1 MANPVVIEFI
11 ARGIPDIQR
20 ALRTVEQATAA
31 AERASTRR
39 SQQEATQRTRIAD
52 QEAKMKVRA
61 MMKADQWHRQA
72 QDRAVRETQKTA
84 QAEVRA
90 KERAAREQIR
100 LEERAAREVARIKER
115 AGRDVARAIAREES
129 ERSRAAGR
137 WVRQEERRRFIEGRD
152 EMRNRRR
159 FAGAVGGGGA
169 AALSA
174 GVGRIAGMTVQT
186 ASIVGQLA
194 GGFSIADSVQRAVGL
209 KGKLADIASRDVDPT
224 DPAKATRKS
233 TSDLEGRVRAVSTEF
248 GIDADSGADALDK
261 FASKTGELQKGLD
274 LLRGLGEL
282 SRAGAGRLDDLADAA
297 GDIFNADKTQSA
309 EQVLKQLR
317 EFAVQG
323 QKGAV
328 EMKDLAS
335 QMARITAAAGRFE
348 GGAAKNITTMG
359 ALTQL
364 ARASG
369 GASSSA
375 EATTAVAS
383 LSNQFFKNPRLDA
396 FKGLGV
402 QVKTNEGYN
411 RAVDDILIE
420 TMLGAEK
427 KSRAGGHGLQDFDK
441 LMGTAIADA
450 QARKA
455 TTPLERAFKDAGGGE
470 AGVQAARSL
479 LGTFSPDAKRDLKTE
494 FAGKARDRMQEDDAK
509 LARVK
514 EDFDRAVSQRII
526 PALMKLV
533 PEFERLVPTFI
544 DLNAKALPVFVDLI
558 KTIADFAD
566 KNKELIADMAAHP
579 FGTIIAVELTKQI
592 ATAGLGELFKVLISK
607 AMGDAGLGP
616 ILQRVL
622 SSQIGQAGLVVGA
635 AAIAIQQGMI
645 AIDNEYKK
653 EDDVRTAARNDQ
665 VEAARIAT
673 RIRMGTATDEEKSQ
687 AAQLVTK
694 LKSDADATQS
704 MHDNPGF
711 WKQLGGGLAS
721 FTDDGKQAAF
731 DEEANHQQAMT
742 DLTKTLRELEQ
753 AIQANTGATKANSTS
768 TASGPNGSARAQSI
782 VARN

>member
-1 MANPVVIEFI
+1 MANPVVIDFI

-31 AERASTRR
+31 AERSSTRR
-39 SQQEATQRTRIAD
+39 AQQEATQRQRIAD
-52 QEAKMKVRA
+52 REAREKIRA

-72 QDRAVRETQKTA
+72 QDRAARDTQRAAATET
-84 QAEVRA
+84 RA
-90 KERAAREQIR
+90 RERAAREQIR
-100 LEERAAREVARIKER
+100 LEERAAREIARIKER
-115 AGRDVARAIAREES
+115 ASRDVARAFAREEA
-129 ERSRAAGR
+129 ERNRAASR
-137 WVRQEERRRFIEGRD
+137 WVRQEERRAFIQSRD

-159 FAGAVGGGGA
+159 FAGAVGGGAA

-174 GVGRIAGMTVQT
+174 GAGRITGMAAQT
-186 ASIVGQLA
+186 AGIVGQLA

-224 DPAKATRKS
+224 DPAKSKRKS
-233 TSDLEGRVRAVSTEF
+233 TGALEDRVRAVSTEF
-248 GIDADSGADALDK
+248 GIEADAGADALDK

-282 SRAGAGRLDDLADAA
+282 SRAGAGNLDDLADAA

-348 GGAAKNITTMG
+348 GGAAKNLTTMG

-369 GASSSA
+369 GASSSS
-375 EATTAVAS
+375 EATTAIAS
-383 LSNQFFKNPRLDA
+383 LSNQFFKNARLSA
-396 FKGLGV
+396 FQNLGV
-402 QVKTNEGYN
+402 EVKTKEGYN
-411 RAVDDILIE
+411 RSVDDILIE
-420 TMLGAEK
+420 TMLAAEK
-427 KSRAGGHGLQDFDK
+427 KSRSGGHGLQNFDK
-441 LMGTAIADA
+441 IMGTAIADA

-455 TTPLERAFKDAGGGE
+455 TSPLERAFKDAGGGQ
-470 AGVQAARSL
+470 AGVAAARGL
-479 LGTFSPDAKRDLKTE
+479 LAQFSPDASRDLKSE
-494 FAGKARDRMQEDDAK
+494 FAGKARDRMEEDDVKIAK
-509 LARVK
+509 IK
-514 EDFDRAVSQRII
+514 EDFDRAVSQRIL

-533 PEFERLVPTFI
+533 PEFEKLVPQFI

-566 KNKELIADMAAHP
+566 KNKELIADLAAHP
-579 FGTIIAVELTKQI
+579 FGTILAAEITKQV
-592 ATAGLGELFKVLISK
+592 ASAGLGELFKVVLSK

-622 SSQIGQAGLVVGA
+622 SSQLGQAGLVVGA

-653 EDDVRTAARNDQ
+653 ENDLRDASRNDQ
-665 VEAARIAT
+665 IDAAQLTARI
-673 RIRMGTATDEEKSQ
+673 RRGTATDEERAQ

-694 LKSDADATQS
+694 LKTDAAATRS
-704 MHDNPGF
+704 AHDNPGF
-711 WKQLGGGLAS
+711 WKKLGGGLAS
-721 FTDDGKQAAF
+721 FTEEGRQATL
-731 DEEANHQQAMT
+731 DEEGNHQQAMS
-742 DLTKTLRELEQ
+742 DLTKTLRDLEQ

-768 TASGPNGSARAQSI
+768 TGSGPNGAARSNSI